1 MLLELGPVP
10 AEDVQQWA
18 RFVRRMIVELRVD
31 PADLDGVATSD
42 FLDACTQLIDGWARD
57 ASSNDGAAEPAEFR
71 WSQTI
76 ESEKAEYLLHGL
88 DRCLRSAGL
97 AERATPEELA
107 AHHPFMMHV
116 VQALVDGLTVEGSC
130 HEQLCDQVR
139 ASLGASLDH

>member
-42 FLDACTQLIDGWARD
+42 FLDACTQMIDGWAND
-57 ASSNDGAAEPAEFR
+57 AAAGGAEFR
-71 WSQTI
+71 WSETI
-76 ESEKAEYLLHGL
+76 ECDKAEYVLHGL
-88 DRCLRSAGL
+88 DRCLHSVGL
-97 AERATPEELA
+97 AERATTEELT
-107 AHHPFMMHV
+107 AHHPFMMHI
-116 VQALVDGLTVEGSC
+116 VQSLVDGLTAEGSC